1 MEEAME
7 QSKNKIV
14 AFCKKWAW
22 LFALAMG
29 VLAIVSLCGT
39 VVNYEVRT
47 YLEDGTKV
55 KTFFD
60 VHLWDYFANG
70 NPMNWTMWLTLGLI
84 VIGVC
89 FTGLS
94 LVLKGF
100 ATASSLAYLVAACLL
115 FLAREFFS
123 GNADAI
129 ENYHDA
135 SIGYGAALGIIFLAI
150 GAVFA
155 LIFDY
160 SKNEF
165 SVRDMAED
173 GILIALAFGLNF
185 VKIPVGASGGS
196 ANLQMLPLM
205 LIALRHGP
213 VHGFISGGLIFGL
226 LTCLTDGYGFA
237 TYPFDY
243 LIAFGSVA
251 VMGFFSKYVL
261 VPGQKGYALKG
272 EAFLLLGGIL
282 ATFIRFVGSTTSS
295 MVIYGYD
302 FGAACAYNAVYI
314 PVSGAI
320 AIALLMAIYGPLCRL
335 NTMFPPRQN

>member
-1 MEEAME
+1 MEDETK
-7 QSKNKIV
+7 QSENKIV

-29 VLAIVSLCGT
+29 VFAIASLCGT
-39 VVNYEVRT
+39 VVNFETRT

-60 VHLWDYFANG
+60 VHLWDYFGNG

-84 VIGVC
+84 IVGTA
-89 FTGLS
+89 FAALS
-94 LVLKGF
+94 LVIKGF
-100 ATASSLAYLVAACLL
+100 ATASSLAYLVAMCLL
-115 FLAREFFS
+115 FLAREFFG

-135 SIGYGAALGIIFLAI
+135 SIGYGAALGILFLAV

-165 SVRDMAED
+165 NVRDMAED

-196 ANLQMLPLM
+196 ANFQMLPLM

-213 VHGFISGGLIFGL
+213 VHGFISGGIIFGL

-251 VMGFFSKYVL
+251 VMGFFRKYIL
-261 VPGQKGYALKG
+261 VPGQRNYTLKG
-272 EAFLLLGGIL
+272 EMFLLAGGIV

-295 MVIYGYD
+295 MVVYGYD

-320 AIALLMAIYGPLCRL
+320 AVAFLMAIYGPLCHL
-335 NTMFPPRQN
+335 NTMFPVEQK